1 MDFLDL
7 KNKTI
12 LITGASSG
20 IGRKTAILLDD
31 LGAKLLLTG
40 RNIEK
45 LEETKSQLK
54 KEQHI
59 FQADLTV
66 EENRTELIASLP
78 KLDGV
83 VNAAGIIYP
92 FPLKFI
98 TEKHLETVFDI
109 NFKAQ
114 ALLNS
119 ALLKQKKVAEKCSF
133 VFISSISSQFP
144 YQGGALY
151 TSAKAALEAYSRTL
165 ALEHSGK
172 KIRSNCI
179 SPGLVKTNI
188 FEETLKASN
197 TEELEKYEKHYP
209 LGFGEAIDVA
219 NTIAFLLSNRSRWI
233 TGQNIVLDG
242 GLTLGSK

>member
-12 LITGASSG
+12 LVTGASSG
-20 IGRKTAILLDD
+20 IGREVAILLDS
-31 LGAKLLLTG
+31 LGADLLLTG
-40 RNIEK
+40 RNLEK
-45 LEETKSQLK
+45 LKETKAQLK
-54 KEQHI
+54 SEQNI
-59 FQADLTV
+59 FQADLTL
-66 EENRTELIASLP
+66 EEDRIALIASLP
-78 KLDGV
+78 SLDGV

-98 TEKHLETVFDI
+98 TEKHLDTVFDI

-114 ALLNS
+114 VLLNS
-119 ALLKQKKVAEKCSF
+119 TLFKQKKIAENCSF
-133 VFISSISSQFP
+133 IFISSISSQFP
-144 YQGGALY
+144 YQGGSLY
-151 TSAKAALEAYSRTL
+151 TSSKGALEAYSRAL
-165 ALEHSGK
+165 ALEHSSK

-188 FEETLKASN
+188 FEETLKASSP
-197 TEELEKYEKHYP
+197 EELEKYEKHYP
-209 LGFGEAIDVA
+209 LGFGEPVDIA

>member
-7 KNKTI
+7 KNKII
-12 LITGASSG
+12 LVTGASSG
-20 IGRKTAILLDD
+20 IGRETAILLDD
-31 LGAKLLLTG
+31 LGAELVLTG
-40 RNIEK
+40 RNLKK
-45 LEETKSQLK
+45 LEETKAHLK
-54 KEQHI
+54 KEQNI
-59 FQADLTV
+59 FKADLTV
-66 EENRTELIASLP
+66 EEDRAALIASLP

-98 TEKHLETVFDI
+98 TEKHLENVFDI

-114 ALLNS
+114 ALLNA
-119 ALLKQKKVAEKCSF
+119 ALLKQKKITEKCSF

-151 TSAKAALEAYSRTL
+151 TSAKAALEAYSRAL

-172 KIRSNCI
+172 EIRSNCI

-197 TEELEKYEKHYP
+197 IEELEKYEKH
-209 LGFGEAIDVA
+209 
-219 NTIAFLLSNRSRWI
+219 
-233 TGQNIVLDG
+233 
-242 GLTLGSK
+242 

>member
-1 MDFLDL
+1 MDFLEL
-7 KNKTI
+7 KNKNI
-12 LITGASSG
+12 IITGASSG
-20 IGRKTAILLDD
+20 IGRETAILLDD
-31 LGAKLLLTG
+31 LGADLILTG
-40 RNIEK
+40 RNLEK
-45 LEETKSQLK
+45 LEETKAQLK
-54 KEQHI
+54 REPNI
-59 FQADLTV
+59 FQADLTI
-66 EENRTELIASLP
+66 EEERTALIASLP
-78 KLDGV
+78 KLEGV

-98 TEKHLETVFDI
+98 TEKHIKTVFDI

-119 ALLKQKKVAEKCSF
+119 ALLKQKKIAEGCSF

-151 TSAKAALEAYSRTL
+151 TSAKAALEAYARTL
-165 ALEHSGK
+165 ALEHSAK
-172 KIRSNCI
+172 KVRSNCI

-188 FEETLKASN
+188 FEETLKASSA
-197 TEELEKYEKHYP
+197 EELEKYEKNYP
-209 LGFGEAIDVA
+209 LGFGEPIDVA
-219 NTIAFLLSNRSRWI
+219 NTIAFLLSNRSRWV

>member
-1 MDFLDL
+1 MNFLDL

-12 LITGASSG
+12 LVTGASSG
-20 IGRKTAILLDD
+20 IGRETAILLND
-31 LGAKLLLTG
+31 LGAKLILTG
-40 RNIEK
+40 RNLKK
-45 LEETKSQLK
+45 LEETKSLLK
-54 KEQHI
+54 KAHHT

-66 EENRTELIASLP
+66 EAERVALIVSLP

-98 TEKHLETVFDI
+98 TEKHLDAVFDI

-119 ALLKQKKVAEKCSF
+119 ALLKQKKVAKSCSF

-151 TSAKAALEAYSRTL
+151 TSTKAALEAYSRSL

-172 KIRSNCI
+172 EIRSNCI
-179 SPGLVKTNI
+179 SPGLVKTQI

-197 TEELEKYEKHYP
+197 PEELEKYEKHYP
-209 LGFGEAIDVA
+209 LGFGDPIDVA